1 MWVQPKCP
9 LRQMNGLAKCGL
21 SIPWNII
28 SYKEERSSRTS
39 LMVQGLK
46 LHDSIAGVRV
56 QSLVKELR
64 SHMLC
69 CQKEGILASATICM
83 NLEDIMQNEISQ
95 TKRQILYDSTFMRY
109 LEWWLSGARVAE
121 WRWWHCLICKDFQFY
136 KMKRVIKMDGDEG
149 CTKLWMYLIPPNT

>member
-1 MWVQPKCP
+1 MRAKMWVQPKCP

-28 SYKEERSSRTS
+28 SYKEEWSSRTS

-109 LEWWLSGARVAE
+109 LEW
-121 WRWWHCLICKDFQFY
+121 
-136 KMKRVIKMDGDEG
+136 
-149 CTKLWMYLIPPNT
+149 